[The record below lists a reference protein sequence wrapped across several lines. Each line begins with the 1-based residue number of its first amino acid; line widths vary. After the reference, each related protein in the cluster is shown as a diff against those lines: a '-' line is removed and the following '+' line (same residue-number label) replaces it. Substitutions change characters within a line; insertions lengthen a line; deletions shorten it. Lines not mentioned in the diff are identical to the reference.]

1 MWPRSLAYHHS
12 TEGARHQY
20 REAEPKTVSSRRTIP
35 LPDVALRELQTHH
48 LKQVEERLRARTW
61 KNHDLVFTNQYGGY
75 LNQSILRR
83 EVKQLLH
90 EADLPALRFHDLRH
104 SAATIL
110 ISMGVNSKVVQE
122 RLGHS
127 TISIT
132 LGVYGHV
139 TESMQRDAMQKLD
152 DVFSRPS

>member
-1 MWPRSLAYHHS
+1 MLHV
-12 TEGARHQY
+12 
-20 REAEPKTVSSRRTIP
+20 AE
-35 LPDVALRELQTHH
+35 
-48 LKQVEERLRARTW
+48 
-61 KNHDLVFTNQYGGY
+61 
-75 LNQSILRR
+75 
-83 EVKQLLH
+83 
-90 EADLPALRFHDLRH
+90 LPALRFHDLRH

-139 TESMQRDAMQKLD
+139 TESMQRDAMLKLD
-152 DVFSRPS
+152 EAFYRLS